1 MNKERI
7 LALADHIEKLP
18 HNNDMDEAGPHFT
31 MSRYFNPCGSPSCIA
46 GHAICMFSD
55 KKFEDVYDYEF
66 NEAAEVLGLDWETA
80 GKLFTPDASE
90 AGKYWSQITPKEAAR
105 TLRHLA
111 ETGEVKWFNPLIKL

>member
-1 MNKERI
+1 MYKERI

-18 HNNDMDEAGPHFT
+18 HIDDIEEARPHFT

-66 NEAAEVLGLDWETA
+66 SEAAEVLGLDWETA
-80 GKLFTPDASE
+80 DKLFTPSALDT
-90 AGKYWSQITPKEAAR
+90 GKHWPQITPKEAAR

-111 ETGEVKWFNPLIKL
+111 ETGEVKWFNPHT

>member
-18 HNNDMDEAGPHFT
+18 HYNDVDEAGPHFT

-55 KKFEDVYDYEF
+55 KKFEDVYGSEF
-66 NEAAEVLGLDWETA
+66 NEAAEVLGLGWETA
-80 GKLFTPDASE
+80 NKLFTPSALE
-90 AGKYWSQITPKEAAR
+90 AGKFWSMITPKEAAR

-111 ETGEVKWFNPLIKL
+111 ETGEVKWFNPLI